1 MPHRLRIPGR
11 ATAVL
16 MLAILAALPGTA
28 MAEDDACLAPGQWF
42 MEGALTTPETLLA
55 TAARQEV
62 VMLGER
68 HDEKAH
74 HRWQLHTLAGL
85 YAHRSDMVIGLEMLP
100 RDVQPVL
107 DAWVAGELSEE
118 AFIRESNWKEVWG
131 IDAELY
137 LPILHFAR
145 MQQVPLVALNI
156 QPALRQRL
164 AREGWQAV
172 PSSERHAITAP
183 EAATPAY
190 RERLTQIFQ
199 HHPAAENPAA
209 ENEEEKQEGQAQDKN
224 EGAALESFIQAQLA
238 WDRAMADGLA
248 TAAQNGSLAVGL
260 MGYGHVIHGDGVP
273 HQLQD
278 LGISRQMAL
287 LPLAINDC
295 QPPDASLAD
304 GVYVL
309 DEAVESSD

>member
-1 MPHRLRIPGR
+1 ML
-11 ATAVL
+11 AMLAVL
-16 MLAILAALPGTA
+16 PGAA
-28 MAEDDACLAPGQWF
+28 MADNDSCPAPGQWF
-42 MEGALTTPETLLA
+42 KDGALTPPETLLA

-85 YAHRSDMVIGLEMLP
+85 HAHRSDMVIGLEMLP
-100 RDVQPVL
+100 REAQPVL
-107 DAWVAGELSEE
+107 DAWVAGELDEE
-118 AFIRESNWKEVWG
+118 AFVRRSNWNEVWG

-172 PSSERHAITAP
+172 ASSERHAITAP
-183 EAATPAY
+183 DAATPAY

-199 HHPAAENPAA
+199 HHLAP
-209 ENEEEKQEGQAQDKN
+209 EEEERTEKEAQQGKAQDSN
-224 EGAALESFIQAQLA
+224 HAALETFIQAQLA

-260 MGYGHVIHGDGVP
+260 MGYGHVIYGDGVP

-304 GVYVL
+304 GIYIL
-309 DEAVESSD
+309 E